1 MKKHFT
7 RFFYFT
13 FILFSLAGCKSA
25 EKSLKKGDFDES
37 VIRAVDKLNNNAT
50 HSSSIEALKQAY
62 PLALEQHLNDIK
74 QNKESDDLFK
84 WEAELQSY
92 VKINR
97 LFQAIDQCSS
107 CVKLVTAQNFEKEE
121 KLARHNA
128 ANVRYKE
135 GQTLLAIGDREN
147 ARKAYEHFEVV
158 NNLIPNFN
166 DVEEKLELAYEV
178 ASFKV
183 VVEQVLVTS
192 RTYQLSNEYFQERVN
207 EYLQT
212 NKRLNKFV
220 RFYMPEEAANL
231 KLEPDH
237 IIRLQ
242 FDDFV
247 VGNTLVE
254 KNTEIVISKDSV
266 KVGEVQVGRIKKPVF
281 NKVTAKLT
289 QSRKTVLSAGL
300 LDMQIMDFK
309 TKRVVTQEKF
319 NGEYNWMCE
328 WASFNG
334 DERALTP
341 AQLRKC
347 KSQELMP
354 PAPQQLFIE
363 FSKPIYERLTSK
375 LQSYYAKY

>member
-1 MKKHFT
+1 MKK
-7 RFFYFT
+7 YFT
-13 FILFSLAGCKSA
+13 HFSYFAVLLLLLFACKSA
-25 EKSLKKGDFDES
+25 EKSLKKGNFDDS
-37 VIRAVDKLNNNAT
+37 VIRAADKLKSNPGHTA
-50 HSSSIEALKQAY
+50 SIDILKQAY
-62 PLALEQHLNDIK
+62 PLALEQHLHDIK
-74 QNKESDDLFK
+74 QNKESEDLFR

-92 VKINR
+92 EKLNR
-97 LFQAIDQCSS
+97 LFLVLDQCGS
-107 CVKLVTAQNFEKEE
+107 CAKVVDAKRFAQEE
-121 KLARHNA
+121 KMARHNA

-135 GQTLLAIGDREN
+135 AQTLLAIGDRES

-158 NNLIPNFN
+158 NNILPNFN
-166 DVEEKLELAYEV
+166 DVRERLDLAYEI

-231 KLEPDH
+231 KIQPDH
-237 IIRLQ
+237 IIKLQ

-254 KNTEIVISKDSV
+254 KNTEVVISKDSV
-266 KVGEVQVGRIKKPVF
+266 KVGEKQVGRSKTPIYD
-281 NKVTAKLT
+281 KVTAKFT
-289 QSRKTVLSAGL
+289 QNRKTVLSAGL
-300 LDMQIMDFK
+300 LDMQIVDFK

-328 WASFNG
+328 WAHFNG
-334 DERALTP
+334 DERALTA
-341 AQLRKC
+341 AQLRQC
-347 KSQELMP
+347 KSQELLP

-375 LQSYYAKY
+375 LQTYYAKY